1 MSERSRQDAE
11 EERIEE
17 TVAQPEASP
26 DLVVRTSNDPH
37 PAASPG
43 LVVRTSNDPHPA
55 ASPGLHPAAS
65 PGLVVSSVE
74 RATPGG
80 EEEEEERER
89 PSLLDMWFRE
99 AEVIARNLKE
109 SGTRR

>member
-26 DLVVRTSNDPH
+26 DR
-37 PAASPG
+37 
-43 LVVRTSNDPHPA
+43 VVRTSNDPHPA

-80 EEEEEERER
+80 EEERER

-99 AEVIARNLKE
+99 AEVIACNLKE

>member
-1 MSERSRQDAE
+1 VSERSRQDAE

-26 DLVVRTSNDPH
+26 DVVARTSND
-37 PAASPG
+37 
-43 LVVRTSNDPHPA
+43 
-55 ASPGLHPAAS
+55 
-65 PGLVVSSVE
+65 LVVSSVE
-74 RATPGG
+74 RATPGDD
-80 EEEEEERER
+80 EVRER
-89 PSLLDMWFRE
+89 PSLLDMLFRE

>member
-1 MSERSRQDAE
+1 VSERSRQDAE

-26 DLVVRTSNDPH
+26 DVLVRTSND
-37 PAASPG
+37 

-80 EEEEEERER
+80 EEARER
-89 PSLLDMWFRE
+89 PSLLDMLFRE

>member
-1 MSERSRQDAE
+1 VSERSHPSAE

-26 DLVVRTSNDPH
+26 DVVVRTSNDI
-37 PAASPG
+37 
-43 LVVRTSNDPHPA
+43 
-55 ASPGLHPAAS
+55 
-65 PGLVVSSVE
+65 VVSSVE

-80 EEEEEERER
+80 EEERER
-89 PSLLDMWFRE
+89 PSPLDMLFRE

>member
-1 MSERSRQDAE
+1 MSEHSRQDAE

-26 DLVVRTSNDPH
+26 DL
-37 PAASPG
+37 
-43 LVVRTSNDPHPA
+43 HPA

-65 PGLVVSSVE
+65 PGLVVSSAA
-74 RATPGG
+74 RATPDG
-80 EEEEEERER
+80 EAGEDRKRER
-89 PSLLDMWFRE
+89 PSLLDMLFRE

>member
-1 MSERSRQDAE
+1 MSERSRPSAE
-11 EERIEE
+11 EAGIEE
-17 TVAQPEASP
+17 PVAQPEASP

-43 LVVRTSNDPHPA
+43 LVV
-55 ASPGLHPAAS
+55 
-65 PGLVVSSVE
+65 SSVE

-80 EEEEEERER
+80 DRKRER
-89 PSLLDMWFRE
+89 PSLLDMLFRE

>member
-1 MSERSRQDAE
+1 VSERSRQDAE

-17 TVAQPEASP
+17 TVVPPEASP
-26 DLVVRTSNDPH
+26 DV
-37 PAASPG
+37 
-43 LVVRTSNDPHPA
+43 VVRTSNDPHPA

-74 RATPGG
+74 RATSGG
-80 EEEEEERER
+80 DKKRER
-89 PSLLDMWFRE
+89 PSLLDMLFRE

>member
-1 MSERSRQDAE
+1 VSERSRQDAE
-11 EERIEE
+11 EERIEK
-17 TVAQPEASP
+17 TVAQPEVSP
-26 DLVVRTSNDPH
+26 DLI
-37 PAASPG
+37 
-43 LVVRTSNDPHPA
+43 VRTSNDPHPA

-80 EEEEEERER
+80 EEARER
-89 PSLLDMWFRE
+89 PSLLDMLFRE

>member
-1 MSERSRQDAE
+1 MSERSRPSAE

-26 DLVVRTSNDPH
+26 DL
-37 PAASPG
+37 
-43 LVVRTSNDPHPA
+43 
-55 ASPGLHPAAS
+55 HPAAS
-65 PGLVVSSVE
+65 PGLVVSSAE
-74 RATPGG
+74 RATHGG
-80 EEEEEERER
+80 EEERER
-89 PSLLDMWFRE
+89 PSLLDMLFRE

>member
-1 MSERSRQDAE
+1 VSERSRPSAE
-11 EERIEE
+11 EAGIEA

-26 DLVVRTSNDPH
+26 DVVVRTSNDI
-37 PAASPG
+37 
-43 LVVRTSNDPHPA
+43 
-55 ASPGLHPAAS
+55 
-65 PGLVVSSVE
+65 VVSSVE

-80 EEEEEERER
+80 EEEEERER
-89 PSLLDMWFRE
+89 PSLLDMLFRE

>member
-1 MSERSRQDAE
+1 VSERSHQDAE

-17 TVAQPEASP
+17 TVAQPETSP
-26 DLVVRTSNDPH
+26 DLFVRTSNDPH

-43 LVVRTSNDPHPA
+43 LVV
-55 ASPGLHPAAS
+55 
-65 PGLVVSSVE
+65 SSVK
-74 RATPGG
+74 RATPGDD
-80 EEEEEERER
+80 EVRER
-89 PSLLDMWFRE
+89 PSLLDMLFRE

>member
-11 EERIEE
+11 EERIKE
-17 TVAQPEASP
+17 TVTQPEVSP
-26 DLVVRTSNDPH
+26 DIVVRTSNDP
-37 PAASPG
+37 
-43 LVVRTSNDPHPA
+43 
-55 ASPGLHPAAS
+55 HPAAS

-80 EEEEEERER
+80 EEERER
-89 PSLLDMWFRE
+89 PSLLDMLFRE
-99 AEVIARNLKE
+99 AEVIAHNLKE

>member
-11 EERIEE
+11 EEGIEE

-26 DLVVRTSNDPH
+26 DFVVRTSNDP
-37 PAASPG
+37 
-43 LVVRTSNDPHPA
+43 
-55 ASPGLHPAAS
+55 HPAAS

-80 EEEEEERER
+80 EEERER
-89 PSLLDMWFRE
+89 PSLLDMLFRE

>member
-1 MSERSRQDAE
+1 VSERSRQDAE

-26 DLVVRTSNDPH
+26 DVLVRTSNDPH

-80 EEEEEERER
+80 EEARER
-89 PSLLDMWFRE
+89 PSLLDMLFRE

>member
-17 TVAQPEASP
+17 TVAQPESSP
-26 DLVVRTSNDPH
+26 DVLVRTSND
-37 PAASPG
+37 
-43 LVVRTSNDPHPA
+43 
-55 ASPGLHPAAS
+55 
-65 PGLVVSSVE
+65 LVVSSVE

-80 EEEEEERER
+80 EEERER
-89 PSLLDMWFRE
+89 PSLLDMLFRE

>member
-26 DLVVRTSNDPH
+26 DR
-37 PAASPG
+37 
-43 LVVRTSNDPHPA
+43 VVRTSNDPHPA

>member
-1 MSERSRQDAE
+1 VSERSRQDAE

-26 DLVVRTSNDPH
+26 DP
-37 PAASPG
+37 
-43 LVVRTSNDPHPA
+43 
-55 ASPGLHPAAS
+55 
-65 PGLVVSSVE
+65 VVSSVE

-80 EEEEEERER
+80 EEERER
-89 PSLLDMWFRE
+89 PSLLDMLFRE